1 MQENGLANESV
12 LTHESFHADLM
23 EGWSKLSNPTSWVH
37 HHEHSTP
44 WPEGSSKEIHDELF
58 ESLLIRYNVTR
69 EHLEIILSTLF
80 PNVRVDMKTEK
91 YTHLVQ
97 FNSHVLQSHSV
108 PRRFHVKTNQVEK
121 VHLVVRSYNHAVLHM
136 INRHLFTFLENYEN
150 RDTSFSEENNITQ
163 EYDSLTI

>member
-80 PNVRVDMKTEK
+80 PTVIVGMKTEK
-91 YTHLVQ
+91 YTHLVK

-121 VHLVVRSYNHAVLHM
+121 VHLVVRSYNHAVLHVM
-136 INRHLFTFLENYEN
+136 HRNLSTFLKNYESVML
-150 RDTSFSEENNITQ
+150 RFRREKT
-163 EYDSLTI
+163 